1 MTIGTLVVCLAVAYL
16 IYILARS
23 GKVDVD
29 KEEKVGLIYEGLTEK
44 IAEQLGVDLAE
55 VKARK
60 SIQSRKS
67 FKRVIEEK
75 MISEYLEK
83 KGAK

>member
-44 IAEQLGVDLAE
+44 IAEKLGVDLAE

-67 FKRVIEEK
+67 FTRVIEEK